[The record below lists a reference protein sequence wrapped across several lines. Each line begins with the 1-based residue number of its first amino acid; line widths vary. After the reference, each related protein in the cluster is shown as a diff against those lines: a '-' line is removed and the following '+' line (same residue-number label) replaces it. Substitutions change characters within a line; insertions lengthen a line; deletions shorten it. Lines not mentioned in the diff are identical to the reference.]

1 MYRKIESTDS
11 QCSVDLT
18 RCKPSNVAPKICQIT
33 KLRALVVYL
42 QIVFTHA
49 YNQYVQKFLY
59 PVANRM
65 TIPAEKIESLGELVK
80 QKGFSEGTF
89 KRVHHIPGTNY
100 VVQIFKDISDG
111 TFDARIKEVKN
122 ERYNQTLKDYVF
134 APRSQITGEQKYK
147 LILDMVKG
155 IKALHDAG
163 FAHRDLS
170 EVNMMVNV
178 TSEKLADGSKKPELV
193 VIDFG
198 KAEFI
203 NHDDV
208 LALSAGE
215 STSDKLEIL
224 PYIKTVPDHGYKL
237 YRSAATLPRTRN
249 DHAVL
254 RYPIDPC
261 AEDVYAVGVLA
272 WRIFSGQA
280 PWGGILDTDLKELGE
295 IVSDP
300 IKIKFHIERNVDGK
314 KSRELLL
321 KCITATSEERS
332 TAENL
337 LDWFLQSKD
346 ELVSEWSTSK
356 RRKKIIQKPKVAASS
371 GKRRK
376 VNTRELRDHLLTNTL
391 AAGDNTSK
399 IIFVKISINGRFHG
413 QNVIELPNGSNTTRK
428 SLTTNNFQNEV
439 FAFVGVEPTGTMS
452 IKHKN
457 YYINTKRE
465 EITKT

>member
-1 MYRKIESTDS
+1 
-11 QCSVDLT
+11 
-18 RCKPSNVAPKICQIT
+18 
-33 KLRALVVYL
+33 
-42 QIVFTHA
+42 
-49 YNQYVQKFLY
+49 
-59 PVANRM
+59 M

-111 TFDARIKEVKN
+111 TFDARIKEVVCYLKTKGTPN
-122 ERYNQTLKDYVF
+122 TCQIRSVYTDENNDIVGLSMKRYNQTLKDYVF

-376 VNTRELRDHLLTNTL
+376 VVIRLR
-391 AAGDNTSK
+391 
-399 IIFVKISINGRFHG
+399 
-413 QNVIELPNGSNTTRK
+413 PN
-428 SLTTNNFQNEV
+428 
-439 FAFVGVEPTGTMS
+439 
-452 IKHKN
+452 
-457 YYINTKRE
+457 
-465 EITKT
+465 